1 LAVVHAARG
10 DDEDLLPRQ
19 RRLVALHHLDGCGD
33 EDRGRHVAGVAAALA
48 ALCADHVDAEVEAFL
63 DVLGVPDHVHVE
75 DAGFV
80 QFLDNGFGRDADGAD
95 EELGARVDDDVDE
108 LVQLALCV
116 VVAGARVSGAPG
128 SGQRLDKDLL
138 GLASASADLGKQQ
151 IDTEW
156 CALVVEVALELGN
169 LLAEHVWGV
178 SNAAEDT
185 DASGVCDGSGKL
197 GTSGH
202 VHAGKH
208 DGVLDLEQ
216 ISELCADLLCGLSA
230 LR

>member
-1 LAVVHAARG
+1 M
-10 DDEDLLPRQ
+10 
-19 RRLVALHHLDGCGD
+19 
-33 EDRGRHVAGVAAALA
+33 
-48 ALCADHVDAEVEAFL
+48 
-63 DVLGVPDHVHVE
+63 
-75 DAGFV
+75 
-80 QFLDNGFGRDADGAD
+80 QFLDN
-95 EELGARVDDDVDE
+95 E
-108 LVQLALCV
+108 LVQLALGV